1 MTIYPGSLS
10 YALPLFAIACL
21 TGGIGLYA
29 LHRPKQPGAI
39 TLGWMVAALTVWIL
53 LYALQILAPTI
64 SGKILAGKLSYL
76 DIVATPSL
84 WLALALEYT
93 GHADWLTRNR
103 RFVLILMPAITFGL
117 TLTNEAHHLIWIDAC
132 LEPNGFPFLV
142 IPEYG
147 GWFWIF
153 VAFAYSLVIAG
164 IVVYLAAYFRARAP
178 FRQQIGVIVFG
189 SFLPVIGSAVS
200 LFFPLLL
207 HGLDLTPFTFAF
219 TSIFLTIGIFR
230 YNLLTLA
237 PIASALVIEN
247 LSDAVIVVD
256 NQMQIVDMN
265 PAAHQWLGMGN
276 EAIGQSALDVLKP
289 SDMVRQYRDTAKAQF
304 QLEVGKGEQYRWLDV
319 TISPLSDSRG
329 NILGRV
335 VVARDNTREHALLM
349 AEKRRTRQMEILNT
363 ITRIAL
369 ETTNFHDM
377 LDTLSEHLGALLG
390 ADGAF
395 ITLWDEATQRVI
407 PATAYGEFRETYQ
420 NMKLEPGENTLTAS
434 ALREKR
440 TLAVEDVR
448 NTPYMNPLLA
458 DDVPTQSALTLPLIA
473 NDHKL
478 GAAIIGFNQR
488 HSFTTEEI
496 AIGEQAAAQLA
507 LALNKSQLLDI
518 VTHRV
523 VQLSL
528 LQKVSAQLAESLD
541 EIEIIQRAVQ
551 AIVDVFGYDEAAIS
565 LLVEGDQLEL
575 AAIGGTK
582 DMGFVPGF
590 RQNVGQGIMGH
601 VAETHKSYFAS
612 DIVHDPYY
620 YHPSMQGTGAAMG
633 VPMLHEGQL
642 MGVVYVQSAQLNS
655 ISAED
660 TQTLETL
667 ANHLLI
673 AIQKA
678 RLYADA
684 RDHLL
689 TMTTLQ
695 SVTQT
700 VTSSLDLDHV
710 FKTVVHLLKENFGY
724 SYVSIYIL
732 DGETLRLGAQAGY
745 PEDLVIYRIPVT
757 TGVTGQTVRTSQVQ
771 FIRNVENDPLF
782 LRAAYDVDSEICVP
796 LLKEKTVLG
805 VLNIEADPSHP
816 LDEKDVEL
824 LTAIAGPVALAIDNA
839 RMHTKV
845 TALAL
850 TDGMTGL
857 VNRRAFDQNLEI
869 EVVRAERY
877 GHPLS
882 LIIIDM
888 DSFKQYNDTYG
899 HPAGDERLKVI
910 ASLLLANARYPD
922 IAARYGG
929 EEFAVILPH
938 TDKAGALVLAE
949 RLRAGA
955 ESQAPEELARG
966 GPIAGY
972 TISLGVASHPGD
984 GTTSAELLHA
994 ADNAE
999 LTAKHLGKNRVCT
1012 ANHPQEIIP

>member
-1 MTIYPGSLS
+1 MYPGSLS
-10 YALPLFAIACL
+10 YALPLLAIACL

-29 LHRPKQPGAI
+29 LRRPKQPGAI
-39 TLGWMVAALTVWIL
+39 TFGWLTTGMTLWSF
-53 LYALQILAPTI
+53 LYALEILAPTL
-64 SGKILAGKLSYL
+64 SAKILAAKLEYFGFTS
-76 DIVATPSL
+76 TPVF
-84 WLALALEYT
+84 WLIFALEYT
-93 GHADWLTRNR
+93 GHKDWLTPAR
-103 RFVLILMPAITFGL
+103 RMALVTLPILTFGL
-117 TLTNEAHHLIWIDAC
+117 VLTNEFHQLIWTATSLDPQGYPSIVIISR
-132 LEPNGFPFLV
+132 GF
-142 IPEYG
+142 
-147 GWFWIF
+147 WFWIHT
-153 VAFAYSLVIAG
+153 AYSYSLILAG
-164 IVVYLAAYFRARAP
+164 VALYFVTHFQTQP
-178 FRQQIGVIVFG
+178 LFRKQMN
-189 SFLPVIGSAVS
+189 LMVIGSTVPLVVNAFT
-200 LFFPLLL
+200 LFTPIPL
-207 HGLDLTPFTFAF
+207 HGFDLTPFTFAF
-219 TSIFLTIGIFR
+219 SGVLLSIGLFR
-230 YNLLTLA
+230 FSLIDLM
-237 PIASALVIEN
+237 PIAAPLIMEN
-247 LSDAVIVVD
+247 LHDAVIVVD
-256 NQMQIVDMN
+256 NSRRIVNLN
-265 PAAHQWLGMGN
+265 PAAHQWLGVGN
-276 EAIGQSALDVLKP
+276 EAIGQSILDVLKP
-289 SDMVRQYRDTAKAQF
+289 SDIIRQYWDAVEAQF
-304 QLEVGKGEQYRWLDV
+304 QVEVGQVEQHRRLDV
-319 TISPLSDSRG
+319 TISPLRDSRG
-329 NILGRV
+329 KIIGRV
-335 VVARDNTREHALLM
+335 IVARDNTREHALLM
-349 AEKRRTRQMEILNT
+349 AEKRRARQMEILNT

-395 ITLWDEATQRVI
+395 ITLWDEANQRVI

-448 NTPYMNPLLA
+448 NTPYMNPRLA

-473 NDHKL
+473 NGHKL

-507 LALNKSQLLDI
+507 LALNKSQLLEI
-518 VTHRV
+518 VSHRV

-541 EIEIIQRAVQ
+541 EMEIYQRTVNAMVE
-551 AIVDVFGYDEAAIS
+551 IFGYAEAAVS
-565 LLVEGDQLEL
+565 LRVEDDQLEV
-575 AAIGGTK
+575 IVISGTE
-582 DMGFVPGF
+582 DMGLRPGF
-590 RQNVGQGIMGH
+590 RQGMGKGIVGH
-601 VAETHKSYFAS
+601 TAETRKPYFTG
-612 DIVHDPYY
+612 DIARDPHYF
-620 YHPSMQGTGAAMG
+620 HPTREGSGAAMAAPLLLENQLLG
-633 VPMLHEGQL
+633 VI
-642 MGVVYVQSAQLNS
+642 YVESLRQDA
-655 ISAED
+655 IIEDD
-660 TQTLETL
+660 TQTLQTL
-667 ANHLLI
+667 ASHLVTS
-673 AIQKA
+673 IQKA

-700 VTSSLDLDHV
+700 VNSSLELDHV
-710 FKTVVHLLKENFGY
+710 FKTVVQLLKENFGY
-724 SYVSIYIL
+724 TYVSIYL
-732 DGETLRLGAQAGY
+732 LAEETLRLGAQAGY
-745 PEDLVIYRIPVT
+745 PVDLAIYRIPVT
-757 TGVTGQTVRTSQVQ
+757 SGVAGRTVRTRQVQ
-771 FIRNVENDPLF
+771 FIRNVGDDPTF

-796 LLKEKTVLG
+796 LLKNETVLG
-805 VLNIEADPSHP
+805 ILNIEANPSHP

-824 LTAIAGPVALAIDNA
+824 LTAIANPVALAIDNA
-839 RMHTKV
+839 SMHAKV

-869 EVVRAERY
+869 ETARAARY

-882 LIIIDM
+882 LIVIDM

-1012 ANHPQEIIP
+1012 ANHPQETIS